1 MTSQINF
8 NNIDGTYP
16 VAGQD
21 NSSQGFRDN
30 FTNTKNNFQVAYNE
44 ITDLQNKAILKSPL
58 NNGTFNNDMQ
68 GNLIANP
75 KFQGIRELIYDLG
88 GSVSGS
94 ITVDFN
100 TGAYQTMTL
109 AGSTTIGSF
118 ANFGPT
124 NGSFARLK
132 LEVIVPNTSYTL
144 TFPSSVS
151 LNVDYI
157 AGWNTSN
164 RTITFDGPGTYVYE
178 LNTVDG
184 GSTFNIID
192 LSNNKT
198 NIMGGNLVVSTGISG
213 NAVNGII
220 MTVTNVGGVV
230 VGNIQA
236 NNFIGNIVS
245 LGSTSISATGNI
257 TANFLVANLGIAG
270 TLLTSVQP
278 NITSLGN
285 LTSLTVTANA
295 SIGNL
300 TVNGMT
306 DMCGGDMYGVQYIS
320 ATNTGTSTLYSNVGF
335 VVINP
340 DSSTIASHT
349 VVMPGTYGAASNG
362 QMIRIAFANTVTA
375 LTQSGFG
382 TDSINGGI
390 TTGNSSQAS
399 TFIYYKNAAI
409 NSGNGVWY
417 RIF

>member
-30 FTNTKNNFQVAYNE
+30 FTNTKNNFEIAYNE
-44 ITDLQNKAILKSPL
+44 ITDLQAKAILKSPL

-75 KFQGIRELIYDLG
+75 KFQGIREQIYNLG
-88 GSVSGS
+88 ATVSGS

-109 AGSTTIGSF
+109 AGSASIGSF

-132 LEVIVPNTSYTL
+132 LEVTVPDAAYTL
-144 TFPSSVS
+144 TFPSTVS
-151 LNVDYI
+151 INVDYI

-184 GSTFNIID
+184 GTTFNLID

-198 NIMGGNLVVSTGISG
+198 NVMGGNLVITTGISG
-213 NAVNGII
+213 NAVNGIV
-220 MTVTNVGGVV
+220 MTVSNVGGVV

-245 LGSTSISATGNI
+245 LGSTDISATGNI
-257 TANFLVANLGIAG
+257 TANFLVANLGIDG
-270 TLLTSVQP
+270 TLITSIQP

-306 DMCGGDMYGVQYIS
+306 DMCGGDMYGVQYTN
-320 ATNTGTSTLYSNVGF
+320 ATDGGTSLLYSNVGL
-335 VVINP
+335 VIINP
-340 DSSTIASHT
+340 VSSTISTHT
-349 VVMPGTYGAASNG
+349 IVMPGTYGTAANG
-362 QMIRIAFANTVTA
+362 QIVRVAFANT
-375 LTQSGFG
+375 
-382 TDSINGGI
+382 I
-390 TTGNSSQAS
+390 TTLNQNGQGSDTVRGGYATANTSMGG
-399 TFIYYKNAAI
+399 TWVYYRNAAI
-409 NSGNGVWY
+409 NGGNGVWY
-417 RIF
+417 KIG

>member
-16 VAGQD
+16 IAGQD

-30 FTNTKNNFQVAYNE
+30 FTNTKNNFEIAYNE
-44 ITDLQNKAILKSPL
+44 ITDLQNKVILKSPL

-68 GNLIANP
+68 GNIISNP

-88 GSVSGS
+88 SSVSGS

-109 AGSTTIGSF
+109 AGSTTIGNF

-132 LEVIVPNTSYTL
+132 LAVTVPNTSYTL

-151 LNVDYI
+151 INVNYI

-184 GSTFNIID
+184 GSTFNLID

-198 NIMGGNLVVSTGISG
+198 NILGGNLVISTGISG

-220 MTVTNVGGVV
+220 MTVSNVGGTV

-236 NNFIGNIVS
+236 NNFIGNIIS
-245 LGSTSISATGNI
+245 LGSTNISATGNI

-270 TLLTSVQP
+270 TLITSVQP

-295 SIGNL
+295 SVGNL

-306 DMCGGDMYGVQYIS
+306 DMCGGDMYGVQYAS
-320 ATNTGTSTLYSNVGF
+320 ATDGGTSLLYSNVGL

-340 DSSTIASHT
+340 SSSTISSHT
-349 VVMPGTYGAASNG
+349 IVMPGTYGTAANG
-362 QMIRIAFANTVTA
+362 QIIRIAFANTVTT
-375 LTQSGFG
+375 LTQNGQG
-382 TDSINGGI
+382 TDVVRGALSTANTSLGG
-390 TTGNSSQAS
+390 TWV
-399 TFIYYKNAAI
+399 YYKNGAI

-417 RIF
+417 RIG

>member
-30 FTNTKNNFQVAYNE
+30 FTNTKNNFEIAYNE
-44 ITDLQNKAILKSPL
+44 ITDLQSKAILKSPL
-58 NNGTFNNDMQ
+58 NNGIFNNDMQ

-75 KFQGIRELIYDLG
+75 KFQGIREQIYNLG
-88 GSVSGS
+88 ASVSGS
-94 ITVDFN
+94 INVDFN

-118 ANFGPT
+118 ANFSGT

-132 LEVIVPNTSYTL
+132 LEVTVPNSEYTL
-144 TFPSSVS
+144 TFPSTVS
-151 LNVDYI
+151 INVDYI
-157 AGWNTSN
+157 AGWNSSI

-184 GSTFNIID
+184 GTTFNLID

-198 NIMGGNLVVSTGISG
+198 NVMGGNLVITTGISG
-213 NAVNGII
+213 NAVNGIV
-220 MTVTNVGGVV
+220 MTVSNVSGVA

-236 NNFIGNIVS
+236 TNFIGNIIS
-245 LGSTSISATGNI
+245 LGSTDISATGNI
-257 TANFLVANLGIAG
+257 TANFLVANLGIDG
-270 TLLTSVQP
+270 TLITSVQP

-306 DMCGGDMYGVQYIS
+306 DMCGGDMYGVQYAS
-320 ATNTGTSTLYSNVGF
+320 ATDGGTSLLYSNVGL

-340 DSSTIASHT
+340 SSSTISTHT
-349 VVMPGTYGAASNG
+349 IVMPGTYGTAANG
-362 QMIRIAFANTVTA
+362 QIIRIAFANTITT
-375 LTQSGFG
+375 LTQNGQGSDVVRGGLSTANTSLGG
-382 TDSINGGI
+382 TWV
-390 TTGNSSQAS
+390 
-399 TFIYYKNAAI
+399 YYKNGAI

-417 RIF
+417 RIG